1 MAVKYLQQ
9 HPQFNF
15 QLKFLKFK
23 KWCLDG
29 YKIIRVMNIHFKKKG
44 HEEGFRGPCWLGD
57 RYRDGGGGTVEAN
70 TLSLP
75 ILVLGWASNST
86 QRHL

>member
-1 MAVKYLQQ
+1 MGIKCLQQ

-29 YKIIRVMNIHFKKKG
+29 YEIMSHEYPLEKPG
-44 HEEGFRGPCWLGD
+44 YEEGFRGPCWLGEQTSAMSNISVKTICFQKAEGL
-57 RYRDGGGGTVEAN
+57 RGG
-70 TLSLP
+70 
-75 ILVLGWASNST
+75 
-86 QRHL
+86 